1 MQLFLYQCYKQ
12 AEKSKKLKI
21 SLSHFEFEIEKDK
34 FLGYRI

>member
-21 SLSHFEFEIEKDK
+21 SLSHFEIEKDK